1 MEDLTYVTGNYG
13 EDNVDYDSGICSL
26 SSELSK
32 GLEFDAVILTDAS
45 EDKYSSKDNTDMKNL
60 YVSMTRPLHEL
71 EILYDGEI
79 TLPLKK
85 EAEKTFIKR

>member
-1 MEDLTYVTGNYG
+1 M
-13 EDNVDYDSGICSL
+13 SL
-26 SSELSK
+26 L
-32 GLEFDAVILTDAS
+32 LLHLM
-45 EDKYSSKDNTDMKNL
+45 DMVVLAIFFNDML
-60 YVSMTRPLHEL
+60 IPLHEL

>member
-1 MEDLTYVTGNYG
+1 ML
-13 EDNVDYDSGICSL
+13 L
-26 SSELSK
+26 
-32 GLEFDAVILTDAS
+32 LTDAS

-79 TLPLKK
+79 TLPLKEASKTYVK
-85 EAEKTFIKR
+85 ER